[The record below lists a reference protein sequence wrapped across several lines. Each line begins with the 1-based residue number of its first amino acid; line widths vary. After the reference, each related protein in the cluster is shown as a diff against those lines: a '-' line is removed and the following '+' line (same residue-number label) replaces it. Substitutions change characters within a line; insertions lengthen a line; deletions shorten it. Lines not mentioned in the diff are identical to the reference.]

1 MEDIILLAKL
11 KFLKK
16 GYKKIENNHNKDIGK
31 LGEDIATQYLQ
42 KKNYKILAR
51 NYNTYQGEIDIIAK
65 DEDEYV
71 FVEVKTRTTSL
82 FGRPV
87 EAVDLKKK
95 NHLLKATEYFVYK
108 NRLNNDLIRFD
119 IIEVYIKENTSFI
132 NHLKNIFG

>member
-1 MEDIILLAKL
+1 M
-11 KFLKK
+11 
-16 GYKKIENNHNKDIGK
+16 
-31 LGEDIATQYLQ
+31 Q

-51 NYNTYQGEIDIIAK
+51 NYHTYQGEIDIIAK
-65 DEDEYV
+65 DEEEYV

-82 FGRPV
+82 FGKPV
-87 EAVDLKKK
+87 EAVNLKKK
-95 NHLLKATEYFVYK
+95 NHLLRATEYFVYK